1 MYRNEQASGDELANF
16 NLEKL
21 MEGLTAARENLRA
34 YVEREGEPPEGLC
47 LAEGFYHVAGAVALL
62 GDPDVAASVRRI
74 LKDRYVP
81 AAAAEIPVE
90 RMELVA
96 ERF

>member
-1 MYRNEQASGDELANF
+1 VEPEGD
-16 NLEKL
+16 
-21 MEGLTAARENLRA
+21 
-34 YVEREGEPPEGLC
+34 PPEGLC
-47 LAEGFYHVAGAVALL
+47 LAEGFYHVGGAVALL
-62 GDPDVAASVRRI
+62 GDPEVAASVRRI

-81 AAAAEIPVE
+81 AAAAEVPVE